1 MMFKQAV
8 ILVIFVIINLF
19 IEAVFILNVFLISI
33 IQLYFIDLMLL
44 FYRILLSI
52 MAYLIS
58 RVYTEIEYMA

>member
-8 ILVIFVIINLF
+8 ILLIIVVIDVF
-19 IEAVFILNVFLISI
+19 IEVMFILNAFIISI

-52 MAYLIS
+52 KACLIS
-58 RVYTEIEYMA
+58 IVYTEIEYMA

>member
-8 ILVIFVIINLF
+8 ILLIFVVIDLF
-19 IEAVFILNVFLISI
+19 IEAVFILNAFIISI

-52 MAYLIS
+52 KACLIS

>member
-8 ILVIFVIINLF
+8 ILLIFVVIDLF
-19 IEAVFILNVFLISI
+19 IEAMIILNVFIISI